1 MWLYIW
7 LFVTA
12 LALIIEFI
20 TTDLVSIWFVGGG
33 LIGMILSL
41 ASVPWGIQVVAFLIV
56 SFALLF
62 SLRKI
67 ILKRFKGQEV
77 NLNADRAIGKTFRL
91 LSAITFD
98 DAGSIKVNDVTWTAV
113 SKNNM
118 PIPAGKIVKV
128 VEIKGNK
135 YIVEMEENDL

>member
-7 LFVTA
+7 LFFTA

-20 TTDLVSIWFVGGG
+20 TNDLVSIWFVGGG
-33 LIGMILSL
+33 IIGMILS
-41 ASVPWGIQVVAFLIV
+41 ACGVPWAIQVVAFLIV
-56 SFALLF
+56 SFVLLF
-62 SLRKI
+62 TLRKI

-77 NLNADRAIGKTFRL
+77 NLNADRAIGKSFRL

-98 DAGSIKVNDVTWTAV
+98 DAGSIKVNDVMWTVV

-135 YIVEMEENDL
+135 YIVELEENDL